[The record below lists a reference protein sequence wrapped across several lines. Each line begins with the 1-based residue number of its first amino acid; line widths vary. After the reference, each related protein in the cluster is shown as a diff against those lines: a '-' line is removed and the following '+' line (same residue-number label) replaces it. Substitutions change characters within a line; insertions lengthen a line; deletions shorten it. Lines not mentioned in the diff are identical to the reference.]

1 MKLDAKTIAGLKLG
15 DRNDLIVFDDQLPGF
30 GYRLRQGAGGKLLK
44 SFVAQ
49 YRHAGAT
56 RRVLLGPAS
65 TLKPEQARQAAKKVL
80 AKVAL
85 GEDPQATRIERRA
98 KDRQTTRAVI
108 DEYLAAKD
116 CAPNT
121 RREITRYLTDPGYF
135 GTLHRVPLDKVTRR
149 DVASALVAIGRER
162 GITTAS
168 VARGVLSAFFTWSM
182 QMGLA
187 EANPVVGTVRH
198 EIAARDRVL
207 SNDELQAIWKASGD
221 DEAGKIVR
229 LLILTGCRRSEVG
242 GMAWS
247 EFDFDRSTWT
257 IPQDRSKNGRSHT
270 LPLLPM
276 ALDIIATVPQRA
288 NRDQL
293 FGERCAGGFSQWSK
307 CKEALD
313 QRLTIAEA
321 WTLHDI
327 RRSCATGLANLGTP
341 PHVVEH
347 VLGHQN
353 GHKVERTYNHSS
365 YTNEVCTALGLWE
378 DHVRALIAGGKR
390 KVVVLHDEARP

>member
-1 MKLDAKTIAGLKLG
+1 MKLDAKTIAGVKLG
-15 DRNDLIVFDDQLPGF
+15 DRNDVIVFDDQLPGF

-44 SFVAQ
+44 SFIAQ

-56 RRVLLGPAS
+56 RRVLLGTAS
-65 TLKPEQARQAAKKVL
+65 TLKPEQARQAAKKLL

-85 GEDPQATRIERRA
+85 GEDPQASRIERRA
-98 KDRQTTRAVI
+98 KDRQTTRAVV
-108 DEYLAAKD
+108 DEYLADKQ

-135 GTLHRVPLDKVTRR
+135 GTLHRVPVDKVTRR
-149 DVASALVAIGRER
+149 DVASALIAISRER
-162 GITTAS
+162 GTTTAA
-168 VARGVLSAFFTWSM
+168 VARGVLSAFFSWSM
-182 QMGLA
+182 QMGLT
-187 EANPVVGTVRH
+187 ESNPVVGTKRH
-198 EIAARDRVL
+198 EIKERDRVI
-207 SNDELQAIWKASGD
+207 DDHEIAAIWKASGD

-229 LLILTGCRRSEVG
+229 LLTLLGARRSEVG

-247 EFDFDRSTWT
+247 ELDLERGTWT
-257 IPQDRSKNGRSHT
+257 IPQERSKNGRSHT
-270 LPLLPM
+270 LPLMPM
-276 ALDIIATVPQRA
+276 ALEIIATVPQRA

-293 FGERCAGGFSQWSK
+293 FGERSAGGFSQWSR

-313 QRLTIAEA
+313 RRLDIAEA

-341 PHVVEH
+341 PHVVEQ

-353 GHKVERTYNHSS
+353 GHKVARTYNHSS
-365 YTNEVCTALGLWE
+365 YEREVRAALALWE
-378 DHVRALIAGGKR
+378 DHIRTLIAGGKR
-390 KVVVLHDEARP
+390 KLFALRTK

>member
-1 MKLDAKTIAGLKLG
+1 MKLDAKTVRSLKLG
-15 DRNDLIVFDDQLPGF
+15 ERSDLIVFDDQLPGF

-44 SFVAQ
+44 SFIAQ

-56 RRVLLGPAS
+56 RRVLLGSAA
-65 TLKPEQARQAAKKVL
+65 TVKPEQARQAARKLL

-135 GTLHRVPLDKVTRR
+135 GALHRVPLDKVTRR

-162 GITTAS
+162 GTTTAA
-168 VARGVLSAFFTWSM
+168 VARGVASAFFSWAM

-187 EANPVVGTVRH
+187 ESNPVVGTVRH
-198 EIAARDRVL
+198 EIEARDRVL
-207 SNDELQAIWKASGD
+207 SDAELAAIWKASGD
-221 DEAGKIVR
+221 DDFGKIVR
-229 LLILTGCRRSEVG
+229 LLILFGCRRGAVG
-242 GMAWS
+242 GICFS
-247 EFDFDRSTWT
+247 ELDLEGAQPSWT
-257 IPQDRSKNGRSHT
+257 IPKERSKNGRAHT
-270 LPLLPM
+270 LPLMPM
-276 ALDIIATVPQRA
+276 ASGIIATVAQRVG
-288 NRDQL
+288 RDQL
-293 FGERCAGGFSQWSK
+293 FGERCASGFSQWSK

-313 QRLTIAEA
+313 RRLAIAEA
-321 WTLHDI
+321 WRLHDI
-327 RRSCATGLANLGTP
+327 RRSCATGLANLGTA
-341 PHVVEH
+341 PHVVEQ

-353 GHKVERTYNHSS
+353 GHKVARTYNHSS
-365 YTNEVCTALGLWE
+365 YEREVRAALALWE
-378 DHVRALIAGGKR
+378 DHIRTLVAGGKR
-390 KVVVLHDEARP
+390 KVIALRTK